1 MKTFFVLTNRTEEE
15 YLNNYSE
22 FFKLDNARCD
32 EYEKTKE
39 SYFKSD
45 SKEDKEIFQIIHVF
59 NDDDSLES
67 FIYQQ
72 FKSLPEYSAIIENGG
87 KRLLKKDIV
96 GHRMYLPLIKSRI
109 FFQVSESLHKIKDN
123 EEWED
128 CNQIIKRVPIYAVC
142 EMGQSK
148 NPLVLIAIVR

>member
-32 EYEKTKE
+32 EYETTKQ
-39 SYFKSD
+39 SSFKSD

-67 FIYQQ
+67 FLYHQ
-72 FKSLPEYSAIIENGG
+72 FKSLPKYSAIIENGG

-96 GHRMYLPLIKSRI
+96 GHRMYLPLIKPRFSISRI
-109 FFQVSESLHKIKDN
+109 
-123 EEWED
+123 
-128 CNQIIKRVPIYAVC
+128 
-142 EMGQSK
+142 GQ
-148 NPLVLIAIVR
+148 

>member
-39 SYFKSD
+39 SYFQSD
-45 SKEDKEIFQIIHVF
+45 SKEDKEIFHIIHVF
-59 NDDDSLES
+59 NDDNSLES

-72 FKSLPEYSAIIENGG
+72 FKSLPEYSAILKKGG

-96 GHRMYLPLIKSRI
+96 GYRMYLPLIKARV
-109 FFQVSESLHKIKDN
+109 FFQVSESLQKIKDK
-123 EEWED
+123 EEWEA
-128 CNQIIKRVPIYAVC
+128 CNQIIRRIPIYALC
-142 EMGQSK
+142 EMGISK

>member
-1 MKTFFVLTNRTEEE
+1 MKTYFVLTNRTEEE

-32 EYEKTKE
+32 EYETTKQ
-39 SYFKSD
+39 SSFKSD

-72 FKSLPEYSAIIENGG
+72 FKSLPEYSAILEKEG

-96 GHRMYLPLIKSRI
+96 GHRMYLPLIKSRV

-123 EEWED
+123 EEWEE
-128 CNQIIKRVPIYAVC
+128 CNQIIMKVPIYAVC

-148 NPLVLIAIVR
+148 NPLVLMAIVR